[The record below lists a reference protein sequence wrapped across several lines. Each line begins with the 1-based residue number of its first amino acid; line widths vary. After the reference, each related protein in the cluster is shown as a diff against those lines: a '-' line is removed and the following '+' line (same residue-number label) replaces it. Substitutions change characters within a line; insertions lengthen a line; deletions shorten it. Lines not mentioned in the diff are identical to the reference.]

1 MSLRASIASFLGSRY
16 STSPS
21 AGKLLLSEPFLND
34 PNFKRSVILLA
45 EHTDEGT
52 LGFIL
57 NQPSALLLKD
67 LVPDLWQANYPVFI
81 GGPVEV
87 DTIHFIHRCYDK
99 LNSGEEIAN
108 GIYWGG
114 NFETLKILVNG
125 NSISENEVK
134 FFLGYSGWG
143 EGQLKEEIRANTW
156 IVSEKFNHDAIF
168 SQNGE
173 ELWREAII
181 NLGPK
186 YAHVSNFPS
195 DPSLN

>member
-1 MSLRASIASFLGSRY
+1 ML
-16 STSPS
+16 STISPS
-21 AGKLLLSEPFLND
+21 TGKLLISEPFLND

-45 EHTDEGT
+45 EHSEEGT

-57 NQPSALLLKD
+57 NQPSTLLLKD
-67 LVPDLWQANYPVFI
+67 LVPDLWEANYPVFI

-99 LNSGEEIAN
+99 LQSGEEIAE

-114 NFETLKILVNG
+114 NFETLKILVNS
-125 NSISENEVK
+125 NAISENEVK
-134 FFLGYSGWG
+134 FFLGYSGWS
-143 EGQLKEEIRANTW
+143 EGQLKEEIEANTW
-156 IVSEKFNHDAIF
+156 IVSDKFNQDLVF
-168 SQNGE
+168 SPNEE
-173 ELWREAII
+173 ELWREVII

-186 YAHVSNFPS
+186 YAHISNFPS